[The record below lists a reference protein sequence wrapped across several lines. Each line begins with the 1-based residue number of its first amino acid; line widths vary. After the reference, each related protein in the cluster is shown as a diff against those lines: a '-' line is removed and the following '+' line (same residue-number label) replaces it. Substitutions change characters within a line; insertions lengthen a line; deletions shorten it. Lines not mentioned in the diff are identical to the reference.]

1 MNFVLV
7 GGDGF
12 EPPMSKTAD
21 LQSAAITNYA
31 TLPWLRGE
39 ESNLRPLG
47 YEPSKLPLLYL
58 TIRIGGAFLQHTAAV
73 GKLKDFH
80 LETVYLLLTALP
92 RLFVH
97 RTTLDRLLAQGKL
110 LHILLKHILACTDM
124 PSVSY
129 STICKTMILQTISH
143 VNKKRDVRKRQTPL
157 FFCPLME

>member
-1 MNFVLV
+1 
-7 GGDGF
+7 
-12 EPPMSKTAD
+12 MSKTAD

-47 YEPSKLPLLYL
+47 HEPSKLPLLYL
-58 TIRIGGAFLQHTAAV
+58 AVSVGGAFLQHTATV

-129 STICKTMILQTISH
+129 STICKTIILHTISH